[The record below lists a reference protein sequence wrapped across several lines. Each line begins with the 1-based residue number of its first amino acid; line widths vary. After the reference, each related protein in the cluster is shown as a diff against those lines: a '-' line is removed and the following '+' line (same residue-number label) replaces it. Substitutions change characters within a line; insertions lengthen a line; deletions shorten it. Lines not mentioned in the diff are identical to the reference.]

1 MRILILIAIGLLLYL
16 IITNFLR
23 KQKRQQSESISSA
36 EKMVRCKYCG
46 IHVLEQEAIKDGNN
60 FYCSQDHLE
69 ADKQAK

>member
-16 IITNFLR
+16 IISNFLR

>member
-36 EKMVRCKYCG
+36 EKMVRCKHCG
-46 IHVLEQEAIKDGNN
+46 LHILEQEAIQEGNN
-60 FYCSQDHLE
+60 FYCSQSHLE